1 MLEHFI
7 PLSNNLNP
15 QFRILTVLLSPNTTA
30 SFAVEFQIIMCVYI
44 RFDAGVCISRVSITN
59 LDLYVIL
66 SAFSSQNVSVHDV
79 HHPYV
84 MLCLPN
90 DSLASESYFSEL
102 KCASAYLDCTY
113 FILRVINTELLQIK
127 QSAKMKL
134 SDDVR
139 LESVRYL
146 GNGGM
151 NRLAE
156 IRLLADHIIPIFD
169 PDPENKLS
177 QTELTKFPTSWSRA
191 VCHAVLG
198 LIQKGDFN
206 YPRLYIRL
214 YRLLDETLFEC
225 PDVEPFLIDLDVYLS
240 SIHLATTVVASFI
253 KRLSQ
258 LSLFSPITITPAI
271 LLIIFNGLQNHPHC
285 RVLINCKQKKSQK
298 LNNIQSDDNS
308 LPNVF
313 NAQSIG
319 DPYNWEADN
328 FDSSRALESSLWE
341 VYALIGHCSP
351 DISSLAYKICN
362 PDPTDTFN
370 SSVADILDK
379 QKKNIKEATRSVKEA
394 LYLLSQTNIT
404 MPELPPL
411 DGWA

>member
-1 MLEHFI
+1 MGLCDALRENVI
-7 PLSNNLNP
+7 YE
-15 QFRILTVLLSPNTTA
+15 T
-30 SFAVEFQIIMCVYI
+30 I
-44 RFDAGVCISRVSITN
+44 R
-59 LDLYVIL
+59 
-66 SAFSSQNVSVHDV
+66 
-79 HHPYV
+79 PYV

-90 DSLASESYFSEL
+90 DSLASESCISEL

-127 QSAKMKL
+127 QSNKMKSDNFYRNILSILDLLLIPEKKPSGFLGELPKPKSDLFRHSKYSHLRHYFTQVWISYLNNEL

-139 LESVRYL
+139 IESIRYL
-146 GNGGM
+146 GNEGM

-177 QTELTKFPTSWSRA
+177 QTELAKFPTSWSRA
-191 VCHAVLG
+191 VCHAVLC

-225 PDVEPFLIDLDVYLS
+225 PDVKPFLMDLDIYLS
-240 SIHLATTVVASFI
+240 SIHLATSVVASFI

-258 LSLFSPITITPAI
+258 LSLFSPISLIPAI
-271 LLIIFNGLQNHPHC
+271 LLIIFNGLKNHPHC

-298 LNNIQSDDNS
+298 LNNIQSDDA
-308 LPNVF
+308 LH
-313 NAQSIG
+313 AQSIG
-319 DPYNWEADN
+319 DPYNWEADT
-328 FDSSRALESSLWE
+328 FDLSRALESSLWE
-341 VYALIGHCSP
+341 VYALIGHYSP

-379 QKKNIKEATRSVKEA
+379 QKKSIKEATRSVKEA

>member
-1 MLEHFI
+1 MGLCDALRGNVIYE
-7 PLSNNLNP
+7 
-15 QFRILTVLLSPNTTA
+15 T
-30 SFAVEFQIIMCVYI
+30 I
-44 RFDAGVCISRVSITN
+44 R
-59 LDLYVIL
+59 
-66 SAFSSQNVSVHDV
+66 
-79 HHPYV
+79 PYV

-127 QSAKMKL
+127 RSAKMKSDDFYRNVLSIFDLLLKPEKKPSEFLGEPPKPKSDLFRHSKHSHLRHYFTQVWISFLNNEL